1 MKSQLTI
8 YVYSLRNIDQLVY
21 RPKASSQV
29 VLINNPQS
37 IKYSNNSLLLHL
49 IEIRYLRMEDFS
61 LSVPVVV
68 RRSTN
73 ALERLINNLGHQ
85 IVGSIY

>member
-8 YVYSLRNIDQLVY
+8 YVYSLRNIDQL
-21 RPKASSQV
+21 SSQV